1 MATGLQR
8 PDVRAYQ
15 RAGAA
20 RWTGGG
26 TIGNELLTAGT
37 AVVLLGMLAALGLTI
52 LRMHTLL
59 AEHMFIGIMLL
70 GPVALKMGSTG
81 YRFARYY
88 LGDAEYR
95 RKGPPLTALRLM
107 APIVVLS
114 TIGVFATGIVL
125 LLEGPSSRGGWL
137 LLHKATFIVW
147 IAFTAIHVLA
157 HLPEMPRLLRS
168 GYGRPGTMGRDV
180 NGRAGRMMS
189 LAGATVL
196 GTVLAILLIPQF
208 SPWLDS
214 IRFLSGH

>member
-1 MATGLQR
+1 MATRLQT
-8 PDVRAYQ
+8 PDVRAH
-15 RAGAA
+15 RRTGLS

-26 TIGNELLTAGT
+26 TTGNELLTAGT
-37 AVVLLGMLAALGLTI
+37 AVLLLGLLAALGLTI
-52 LRMHTLL
+52 LRMHSLL

-88 LGDAEYR
+88 TGDAPYR
-95 RKGPPLTALRLM
+95 RKGPPVTALRLM

-114 TIGVFATGIVL
+114 TVGVFATGMVL

-147 IAFTAIHVLA
+147 VAFTAIHVLA
-157 HLPEMPRLLRS
+157 HLPEMPRLLRR
-168 GYGRPGTMGRDV
+168 GYGRPGVGGRDV

-214 IRFLSGH
+214 VRFLSGH